1 MRSVVITAVGL
12 RCAAGSVPALP
23 DRSWGR
29 PDPDAEALGVPL
41 VARVEGVADHPD
53 FPDDRK
59 GALAWAAA
67 ADAMAGVAAGG
78 RRGVWLGTG
87 LSSLTPDELVRD
99 LYPHLR
105 DGRFDRA
112 SLARDLD
119 ADHPAPRRHLPERV
133 TQVIARAYGASIAE
147 TSFSACAAAAMSL
160 AEAARAVARDEV
172 DIALAGGHDAMIHPI
187 GLLSFVV
194 LGALS
199 TTVSRPFDRRRDGFL
214 IGEGAAVFRLEAED
228 DARARGAPILARWL
242 GAGTSV
248 DAHNVTAPHPEGHG
262 AALAMARAL
271 RDAGLS
277 PADIDYVNAHGTGT
291 PVGDRA
297 ESLAIRKVLGDVPV
311 SSFKGAVGHTVAA
324 AGAVELALCLASFRD
339 GVLPRTVGLEEPD
352 PDCPANVLVADV
364 KKRPRVILS
373 NSFGFG
379 GQNCAVVVGA
389 P

>member
-1 MRSVVITAVGL
+1 MRNVVLTAVGL
-12 RCAAGSVPALP
+12 RCAAGSVPVLP

-29 PDPDAEALGVPL
+29 PDPDAAALGVPL
-41 VARVEGVADHPD
+41 VARVEGVPEHPD

-59 GALAWAAA
+59 GALAFAAA
-67 ADAMAGVAAGG
+67 ADAMVGAPMGG

-119 ADHPAPRRHLPERV
+119 PSHPAPRRHVPERV
-133 TQVIARAYGASIAE
+133 TQVIASEYGASIAE
-147 TSFSACAAAAMSL
+147 TSFSACAAAAMSI

-172 DIALAGGHDAMIHPI
+172 DFALAGGHDAMIHPI

-199 TTVSRPFDRRRDGFL
+199 SSVGRPFDRRRDGFL
-214 IGEGAAVFRLEAED
+214 IGEGAAVFRLEAEE

-271 RDAGLS
+271 RDAGLTA
-277 PADIDYVNAHGTGT
+277 ADIDYVNAHGTGT

-324 AGAVELALCLASFRD
+324 AGAVELALCLAAFRE
-339 GVLPRTVGLEEPD
+339 GVLPGTVGLEEPD
-352 PDCPANVLVADV
+352 PECPANVLVANV
-364 KKRPRVILS
+364 ARRPRVILS

-379 GQNCAVVVGA
+379 GQNCALVIGA